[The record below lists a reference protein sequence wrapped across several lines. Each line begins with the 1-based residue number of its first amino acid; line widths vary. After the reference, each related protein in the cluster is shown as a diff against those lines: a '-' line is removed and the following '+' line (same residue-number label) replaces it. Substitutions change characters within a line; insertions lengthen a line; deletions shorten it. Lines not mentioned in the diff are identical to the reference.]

1 MFRKFVA
8 VTLTLLVSLPAMSMN
23 VLTSIKPIQ
32 LIANE
37 LVIESNSLD
46 LLLASNTSPHDYA
59 LKPSDV
65 RKVRSADLVI
75 WYGHDLEPFLE
86 SVVAENEQVLT
97 ITDIPNLE
105 LREFED
111 SHGHDHHGHYHGSHD
126 PHFWLGTAPSRSV
139 ARAITERLIELDGG
153 NEQQYKA
160 NLAKFETNLEQ
171 TVSDIKAQLE
181 PVQAEGYYVF
191 HDAYGYFEEQFGLNH
206 LGYFT
211 VSPERRPGAKTLV
224 QIRSA
229 LSEGKAK
236 CVFSEPQFTP
246 AIVTSVTRGSDVL
259 VGELDPIGSTTA
271 VEQGGYFNFLKT
283 VSNSFYSCLSQ

>member
-46 LLLASNTSPHDYA
+46 VLLASNTSPHDYA

-97 ITDIPNLE
+97 IADIPNLE

-111 SHGHDHHGHYHGSHD
+111 SHGHDHHGHDHGSHD

-171 TVSDIKAQLE
+171 TVSDIEAQLE